1 MDVFSKLKS
10 RLDQLAL
17 TPRKASAGNLLHKFQ
32 ICWDAVQYE
41 LTTEA
46 EESLTRTV
54 DETDIP
60 SSLQQMLDILLKEQ
74 RSLETG
80 LISANSCAEM
90 FLNTDILGQLV
101 ALSAT
106 DTPVGL
112 RREVVSMVSALISLL
127 EGQSLFH
134 KSVNG
139 AIRMLIAEALADR
152 SFKYE
157 TEMLE
162 LESNIATK
170 IKELPALLNLF
181 FIQNAKRPKN
191 VPASEDED
199 RDEQLSDLATPP
211 VTQSV
216 IGGMVGAVVAAPIT
230 SAHHFPLFDHLMRYL
245 NTEGR
250 HGDVARTS
258 CSLLLDVGTPDMQI
272 YLAESDF
279 VIVVTAGL
287 GGLFS
292 QLPAL
297 LPADAITEGRRRH
310 GGRQGYA
317 TVTFARDVES
327 LQGLVAF
334 AQGVVTRWPDD
345 DALAGG
351 ILRGFRRVFLD
362 HAVKPQLMTASD
374 FDGTTVAVLFYLRKM
389 FAAVAPRSEI
399 AEVIIRFLLDAEEG
413 ADEVAPSS
421 RGAREGLSDHTDRT
435 DNDVELQV
443 RDVLISK
450 LNSLSE
456 PVVTDTLRLFH
467 LMLLN
472 HPTLALP
479 LLVDAIDM
487 PAQHPLTAATPSTL
501 TSPVLPPVVRALD
514 PEQQSTVVRE
524 WFALIDRAG
533 GGNATAATDCFETS
547 LDAYLAD
554 AERAVAAYNDK
565 DETNTSRQ
573 SIKPTSPA
581 RLDRDPTLHKLLDK
595 TATFFSQT
603 PGINLALTGVLA
615 HLAASAHLAPYLF
628 AADHIFPLAA
638 ERNGNGDGGCDDED
652 DVASPQRRASLHT
665 TIAGLN
671 AEVDARRAAM
681 GEEAFEAR
689 MALAIADDVDE
700 EQERARARIG
710 AGRRG
715 SSTAAGGGGSTAAGG
730 DPWRGTDYYGSG
742 AETRDDI
749 VERQWW
755 KNVLVLNEFA
765 KEMVALL
772 IVSDGI
778 GQQHI
783 DFV

>member
-41 LTTEA
+41 LTAEA
-46 EESLTRTV
+46 EENLTRTV

-90 FLNTDILGQLV
+90 FLNTDLLGQLV

-106 DTPVGL
+106 DTPLGF
-112 RREVVSMVSALISLL
+112 RREVISMLSALISLL

-139 AIRMLIAEALADR
+139 AIRVLIAEALADR

-181 FIQNAKRPKN
+181 FIHNTMRPKN
-191 VPASEDED
+191 VPTQEE
-199 RDEQLSDLATPP
+199 EQEESRSDSPSPP

-216 IGGMVGAVVAAPIT
+216 AGGMVGAITVAPSVS
-230 SAHHFPLFDHLMRYL
+230 SAYQFPLFDHLMRYL

-258 CSLLLDVGTPDMQI
+258 CSLLLDVGTPDMQK

-292 QLPAL
+292 QLPAQ
-297 LPADAITEGRRRH
+297 LPADAAIEGRRRH

-317 TVTFARDVES
+317 SVTFARDVES

-334 AQGVVTRWPDD
+334 AQSVVARWPDD
-345 DALAGG
+345 HALAGG

-374 FDGTTVAVLFYLRKM
+374 FDGTTVAVLFYVRKM
-389 FAAVAPRSEI
+389 LAAVAPRSEI
-399 AEVIIRFLLDAEEG
+399 AEVIIRFLLDGEEG
-413 ADEVAPSS
+413 GDEAAPLS
-421 RGAREGLSDHTDRT
+421 RGTREGLASTNADQADRSDH
-435 DNDVELQV
+435 DVELQV

-467 LMLLN
+467 LLLLN
-472 HPTLALP
+472 DPSLALP
-479 LLVDAIDM
+479 LLVDAIAI
-487 PAQHPLTAATPSTL
+487 PAQHAATDGASALSAP
-501 TSPVLPPVVRALD
+501 PPPVVRALD

-533 GGNATAATDCFETS
+533 GGNAAAAINRFETS
-547 LDAYLAD
+547 LDAYLHD
-554 AERAVAAYNDK
+554 AEQAVAAYNND
-565 DETNTSRQ
+565 DNDNHRQ
-573 SIKPTSPA
+573 QQFTPTSPI

-615 HLAASAHLAPYLF
+615 HLAASVQLAPYLF
-628 AADHIFPLAA
+628 AADHIFPLAGDG
-638 ERNGNGDGGCDDED
+638 NGNGADVDEVDED
-652 DVASPQRRASLHT
+652 GIATQPPRRTSLHT

-689 MALAIADDVDE
+689 MALAVADDADE
-700 EQERARARIG
+700 EEERARARIG
-710 AGRRG
+710 ATGSGG
-715 SSTAAGGGGSTAAGG
+715 SS
-730 DPWRGTDYYGSG
+730 DPWRGTDYGG
-742 AETRDDI
+742 GETRDDF

-783 DFV
+783 EFV

>member
-17 TPRKASAGNLLHKFQ
+17 SPRKASAGNLLHKFQ

-41 LTTEA
+41 LTAEA
-46 EESLTRTV
+46 EENLTRTV

-90 FLNTDILGQLV
+90 FLNTDLLGQLV

-106 DTPVGL
+106 DTPLGF
-112 RREVVSMVSALISLL
+112 RREVISMLSALISLL

-139 AIRMLIAEALADR
+139 AIRVLIAEALADR

-157 TEMLE
+157 AEMLE

-181 FIQNAKRPKN
+181 FIHNTVRPKN
-191 VPASEDED
+191 VPAQEEQEETHSES
-199 RDEQLSDLATPP
+199 LTPP
-211 VTQSV
+211 VTQML
-216 IGGMVGAVVAAPIT
+216 GGMVGAISVAPSVK
-230 SAHHFPLFDHLMRYL
+230 SAYQFPLFDHLMRYL

-258 CSLLLDVGTPDMQI
+258 CSLLLDVGTPDMQK

-292 QLPAL
+292 QLPAQ
-297 LPADAITEGRRRH
+297 LPADAAIEGRRRH

-317 TVTFARDVES
+317 RVTFARDIES

-334 AQGVVTRWPDD
+334 AQGVVARWPDD
-345 DALAGG
+345 DALASG

-374 FDGTTVAVLFYLRKM
+374 FDGTTVAVLFYVRKM
-389 FAAVAPRSEI
+389 LAAVPPRSEI
-399 AEVIIRFLLDAEEG
+399 AEVIIRFLLDGEEG
-413 ADEVAPSS
+413 GDEVAPSS
-421 RGAREGLSDHTDRT
+421 RGGREGLDSPNADHVHRT

-467 LMLLN
+467 LLLLN
-472 HPTLALP
+472 DPALALP
-479 LLVDAIDM
+479 LLVDAIDV
-487 PAQHPLTAATPSTL
+487 PAQNAVTDGNSAL
-501 TSPVLPPVVRALD
+501 SPPPPPVVRALD

-533 GGNATAATDCFETS
+533 GGNAAAATDRFETS
-547 LDAYLAD
+547 LDAYLHD
-554 AERAVAAYNDK
+554 AEQAVAAYNTDDNDK
-565 DETNTSRQ
+565 HRQ
-573 SIKPTSPA
+573 QQFTPTSPV

-615 HLAASAHLAPYLF
+615 HLAASVQLAPYLF
-628 AADHIFPLAA
+628 AADHIFPLAG
-638 ERNGNGDGGCDDED
+638 EGHGNGADVEEDDED
-652 DVASPQRRASLHT
+652 GIATQPPRRASLHT

-689 MALAIADDVDE
+689 MALAVADDADE
-700 EQERARARIG
+700 EEERARARIG
-710 AGRRG
+710 AGG
-715 SSTAAGGGGSTAAGG
+715 SGGGS
-730 DPWRGTDYYGSG
+730 DPWRGTDYGG
-742 AETRDDI
+742 GEARDDF

-783 DFV
+783 EFV